1 MIFQKEHIDMI
12 IAGTKTQTRRI
23 HRGKYQVGRS
33 YAIQS
38 CRTCKGIKGYRIV
51 MDRIW
56 HEDIVRPLSLKG
68 SPAFNIIS
76 VEDAKA
82 EGGYSP
88 AEFEILFRKLNPS
101 WDETR
106 GRWAFEFHVI
116 EACSQI

>member
-12 IAGTKTQTRRI
+12 ISGIKTQTRRI
-23 HRGKYQVGRS
+23 HMGKYQVGRS
-33 YAIQS
+33 YAIQP
-38 CRTCKGIKGYRIV
+38 CRTCKGITGYRIV

-56 HEDIVRPLSLKG
+56 HEDIVRRP

-76 VEDAKA
+76 IEDAKA
-82 EGGYSP
+82 EGEYSP

-101 WDETR
+101 WDETI

-116 EACSQI
+116 VIK